1 MRRELAERGMALER
15 KLQEHPEMLTEEE
28 LEALMDFLDAD
39 IRRINRE
46 RMLWGVM
53 ATLVVLIG
61 GANIVILLVRALLR

>member
-53 ATLVVLIG
+53 ATLVVMIG

>member
-1 MRRELAERGMALER
+1 MRRELEERGPALER

-39 IRRINRE
+39 IRRIKRE
-46 RMLWGVM
+46 RMLWGIM

>member
-1 MRRELAERGMALER
+1 MRRELEERGHALER

-28 LEALMDFLDAD
+28 LEVLMDFLDAD

>member
-1 MRRELAERGMALER
+1 MRRELEERGPALER

-28 LEALMDFLDAD
+28 LEVLMDFLEAD
-39 IRRINRE
+39 IRRVNRE

>member
-1 MRRELAERGMALER
+1 MRRELEERGPALER

>member
-28 LEALMDFLDAD
+28 LEVLMDFLEAD

>member
-1 MRRELAERGMALER
+1 MRRELEERGPALEH
-15 KLQEHPEMLTEEE
+15 KLQEHPETLTEEE
-28 LEALMDFLDAD
+28 LEVLMDFLDAD
-39 IRRINRE
+39 IRRTNRE

>member
-1 MRRELAERGMALER
+1 MRRELEERGPALER
-15 KLQEHPEMLTEEE
+15 KLQEHPDLLTEEE
-28 LEALMDFLDAD
+28 LEALMDFFDAD
-39 IRRINRE
+39 IRRIKRE

>member
-1 MRRELAERGMALER
+1 MRRKLKEMGPALER

-28 LEALMDFLDAD
+28 LEVLMDFLEAD

>member
-1 MRRELAERGMALER
+1 MRRELEERGPALER
-15 KLQEHPEMLTEEE
+15 KLQEHPETLTEEE
-28 LEALMDFLDAD
+28 LEVLMDFLDAD

>member
-1 MRRELAERGMALER
+1 MRRELEERGPALER

-28 LEALMDFLDAD
+28 LEVLMDFLDAD

-61 GANIVILLVRALLR
+61 GANIVILLVRELLR

>member
-1 MRRELAERGMALER
+1 MRRELAEKEPALER

-46 RMLWGVM
+46 RILGGVL

>member
-1 MRRELAERGMALER
+1 MKRELAERGMALER

-46 RMLWGVM
+46 RMLGGVL

-61 GANIVILLVRALLR
+61 GANIVILLVRALMR

>member
-1 MRRELAERGMALER
+1 MRRELEEMGPALER

-28 LEALMDFLDAD
+28 LEVLMDFLDAD

-53 ATLVVLIG
+53 AALVVLIG

>member
-1 MRRELAERGMALER
+1 MRRELEERGPALER

-28 LEALMDFLDAD
+28 LEVLIDFLDAD

-46 RMLWGVM
+46 LMLWGVM

>member
-1 MRRELAERGMALER
+1 MRRELEERGPALER

-28 LEALMDFLDAD
+28 LEVLMDFLEAD